1 MYGINEIAQQN
12 CFVAWSS
19 IDVPLL
25 LFTQGLMAVRQKTD
39 KISAMSV
46 FCFSKK
52 QLSVEKKTRHPVSS
66 PDTGRAIMCIYWKH
80 LDTWIVQHCSDII
93 CQIRLCFEFTGN
105 ILSVRV
111 WLWYMYYGLSLF
123 NLMDILQ
130 HKYMYFMIRRQ
141 GFIHQNFFMYY
152 ILFLSHY

>member
-1 MYGINEIAQQN
+1 MHGINEIVQQN

-52 QLSVEKKTRHPVSS
+52 QLNVEKKTRHPVSS

-80 LDTWIVQHCSDII
+80 LDTWIVQHYSDMI

-105 ILSVRV
+105 ILSVCG
-111 WLWYMYYGLSLF
+111 YGTCIMVFHFLISWIF
-123 NLMDILQ
+123 CSTSTCIL
-130 HKYMYFMIRRQ
+130 
-141 GFIHQNFFMYY
+141 
-152 ILFLSHY
+152 